1 MLFSG
6 YSECRR
12 GFPRVPIYAC
22 CAGGDSSES
31 SANSGSDASDSG
43 CSSFLSF
50 EGKTM
55 RGEIFGNDI
64 GEVDS
69 QSAFECANACVSK
82 SDCHSAA
89 YVQKK
94 LTCFLKS
101 TFVDESKVEDDPNA
115 VLLDTQPC

>member
-6 YSECRR
+6 CSECRR
-12 GFPRVPIYAC
+12 GFPPVYGC

-31 SANSGSDASDSG
+31 SVDSGSDASDSG

-55 RGEIFGNDI
+55 RGETFSNDI

-69 QSAFECANACVSK
+69 QSASDCANACVRE

-101 TFVDESKVEDDPNA
+101 TFVDASTVEDDPNA
-115 VLLDTQPC
+115 VLLDIQPC